1 MEFWEALILGIIQGI
16 TEFLPISSTA
26 HLILVPYL
34 FGMKLNPETVF
45 VFDILLQFGTV
56 ASVVVY
62 FRKDVYM
69 IVRSVIEGLIARQ
82 PLATAEARL
91 GWQIA
96 LGTVPAV
103 VLGLALRD
111 AVEFLHGEPMIV
123 AVILMAAAGL
133 IFAAERI
140 GRRTRGI
147 HEVTWTDALVIGCF
161 QALALL
167 PGVSRSGATL
177 CGALIR
183 GFERPVA
190 ARFSFLL
197 MMPALLGASVVATRD
212 LLEIPNFVQYLPVLG
227 VGTLV
232 SFGVGLACIH
242 WLLRYLARASLDIFG
257 WYRLAFGAV
266 CLTVLFLTV
275 GG

>member
-34 FGMKLNPETVF
+34 FGMDLNPETVF

-62 FRKDVYM
+62 FRRDLYQ

-91 GWQIA
+91 GWQIVA
-96 LGTVPAV
+96 GTVPAIV
-103 VLGLALRD
+103 FGLALRD
-111 AVEFLHGEPMIV
+111 AVEGLHGQPIIV

-140 GRRTRGI
+140 GRRTRAMT
-147 HEVTWTDALVIGCF
+147 EVTWTDAIVIGCF

-177 CGALIR
+177 CGALIC
-183 GFERPVA
+183 GLERPAA

-197 MMPALLGASVVATRD
+197 MVPALLGASAVATRD

-227 VGTLV
+227 VGTMV
-232 SFGVGLACIH
+232 SFAVGLVCIH
-242 WLLRYLARASLDIFG
+242 WLLSYLARASLDIFG
-257 WYRLAFGAV
+257 WYRLAFGAIS
-266 CLTVLFLTV
+266 LTVLFLTLR
-275 GG
+275 